1 MTKDECLK
9 LNNDFVPL
17 EYNGFKVYVTPTG
30 RVKSWNGKEFVE
42 KQWRYNADG
51 YPVVSVQDGNRYRS
65 IAVHIFVA
73 NAWIANPLAKPEV
86 NHLDFDRKNPWAYNL
101 EWVTHQENVAYS
113 RKAGHYPDFTG
124 EKNPNYG
131 NNTLHLK
138 YVKDKEY
145 AKQKQGRPGGR
156 NGKSKPCNLFHKTK
170 GLIATFEYQRE
181 AVHYLTEANVVE
193 KGRNLESIIKRLRS
207 EKGYKDYY
215 LKLI

>member
-9 LNNDFVPL
+9 LNNDFVSL
-17 EYNGFKVYVTPTG
+17 DYNGFKVYVTPTG
-30 RVKSWNGKEFVE
+30 RVKSWNGKDFVE
-42 KQWRYNADG
+42 RQWRYNADG

-73 NAWIANPLAKPEV
+73 NAWVANLLAKPEV
-86 NHLDFDRKNPWAYNL
+86 NHLDFNRKNPWAYNL

-113 RKAGHYPDFTG
+113 RKAGHYPDYTG

-131 NNTLHLK
+131 NDTLRLK
-138 YVKDKEY
+138 YAEDKEY
-145 AKQKQGRPGGR
+145 AKQKQGRSGGR
-156 NGKSKPCNLFHKTK
+156 NGKAKPCKLFHKTK

-181 AVHYLTEANVVE
+181 AVHYLTEVNVVE